1 MKDINLNLVIPEDN
15 HSVLFLSED
24 KLKGF
29 LEHLRLLVD
38 DYVDIGIF
46 ILPFDEEV
54 VISDETIQI
63 IFEMKHVRGN
73 ELIFLRETA
82 LDKEGKLLNYSQQ
95 KYLLNDKIGILIR
108 GKSKTELKLQLRL
121 N

>member
-1 MKDINLNLVIPEDN
+1 
-15 HSVLFLSED
+15 
-24 KLKGF
+24 
-29 LEHLRLLVD
+29 
-38 DYVDIGIF
+38 
-46 ILPFDEEV
+46 
-54 VISDETIQI
+54 
-63 IFEMKHVRGN
+63 MKHVRGN